1 MKVVFTDDHRLHFAQ
16 GEISG
21 GEFVTPFERPSR
33 MEYILREL
41 KKRKM
46 YNIVPPKPLDMRA
59 VAVALRCTRNAS
71 CAPLGVSSYA
81 PVVVGKPMPSV
92 PTPLAR
98 SPRNRERGRSSG
110 LFA

>member
-41 KKRKM
+41 KKRRM
-46 YNIVPPKPLDMRA
+46 DNIIPPKPLDMKA
-59 VAVALRCTRNAS
+59 VARVHDKGFLKFLKTAWSEWTKA
-71 CAPLGVSSYA
+71 GY
-81 PVVVGKPMPSV
+81 
-92 PTPLAR
+92 
-98 SPRNRERGRSSG
+98 RG
-110 LFA
+110 